1 MSQPSAE
8 VRAACMLAR
17 AYTNRALAVRVEK
30 VRDEPRSFDKVTK
43 DAILSEAARRLF
55 WDNEY
60 ERKRDGVD

>member
-1 MSQPSAE
+1 
-8 VRAACMLAR
+8 MLAR